1 MKDTIYINFKTKER
15 EDNYVEIFGVDVHG
29 NETSLGGFKKEREYS
44 KEELQNII
52 YTFVEWNLMAER
64 KSRIGE

>member
-15 EDNYVEIFGVDVHG
+15 EDNYVEIFGVDIQG

-44 KEELQNII
+44 KEEMQNII
-52 YTFVEWNLMAER
+52 YNFVEWNLMAER